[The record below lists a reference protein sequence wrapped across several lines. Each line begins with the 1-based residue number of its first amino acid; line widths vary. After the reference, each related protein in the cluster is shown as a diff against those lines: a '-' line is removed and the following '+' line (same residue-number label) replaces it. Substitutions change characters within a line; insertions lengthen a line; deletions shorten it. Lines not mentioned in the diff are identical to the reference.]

1 VSLGVPPQEV
11 NYIAGGFAGR
21 GCSNSARKKHLRAIQ
36 SVHSASTHRRP
47 HIPPITFTDNDF
59 TAIDPAQDD
68 PIVITVEIDKFAIA
82 KVLVDQG
89 SSVDILYWET
99 FKKMQI
105 SEAEIQPYNEQ
116 IVEFLGERVDTR
128 GYIDLFTTFGDDY
141 LSKTINIRYLL
152 VNANTSYNILLGRP
166 SINRLKAIVLTPHL
180 AMKFPFV
187 NGDIATV
194 HVDQKTTRECY
205 VASLK
210 VETTRQLYTTTNDRS
225 PSQRGR
231 SPERRSR
238 GRGSR
243 RHLVAL
249 VDLDPRLDDPCMEV
263 GKDLQPIFL
272 RDKDRKTHKGTSLKK
287 DDREA
292 IGKTL
297 TKSAD
302 LFAWTAANMPGV
314 KFDVITHLLS
324 VYKEARPIAQKKRK
338 LGEERRKATQEEID
352 KLVQVGFIQKA
363 CYTTWLANVVMF
375 KSNGKWRMCVDY
387 TDLNKP
393 CPKDSYPLPTIDRL
407 VDGATGHQI
416 LSFLDAYSGYNQIQ
430 MHHHDREKT
439 TFRTDSDNFFYEV
452 MLFGLKNPGATY
464 QRLMDYIF
472 HDVIG
477 RNVEVYVD
485 DIVVKSDLCKQHI
498 SDLKEVFQ
506 ALRKYRMRLNP
517 EKCAFG
523 VEGGEFLG
531 FMVTNQGIEANPEK
545 CKAIT
550 KMRSPSELKEI
561 Q

>member
-1 VSLGVPPQEV
+1 M
-11 NYIAGGFAGR
+11 
-21 GCSNSARKKHLRAIQ
+21 
-36 SVHSASTHRRP
+36 
-47 HIPPITFTDNDF
+47 
-59 TAIDPAQDD
+59 
-68 PIVITVEIDKFAIA
+68 VITVEIDKFAIA
-82 KVLVDQG
+82 KVLVDRG

-116 IVEFLGERVDTR
+116 IVGFSGERVDTR

-152 VNANTSYNILLGRP
+152 VNANTSYNILLGRL
-166 SINRLKAIVLTPHL
+166 SRNRLKGIVSTPHL
-180 AMKFPFV
+180 AMKFPSI

-194 HVDQKTTRECY
+194 YVDQKIARECY

-210 VETTRQLYTTTNDRS
+210 VEPTRQLYTTTNDRS
-225 PSQRGR
+225 PSRRGR

-249 VDLDPRLDDPCMEV
+249 VNLDPRLDDPRMEA
-263 GKDLQPIFL
+263 GEDLQPIFL
-272 RDKDRKTHKGTSLKK
+272 RDKDRKTHMGTSLKH

-297 TKSAD
+297 TKNAD
-302 LFAWTAANMPGV
+302 LFAWTVADMPGV
-314 KFDVITHLLS
+314 KFDVITHRLS

-338 LGEERRKATQEEID
+338 LGEERRKAAREETD
-352 KLVQVGFIQKA
+352 KLVQVEFIRKA
-363 CYTTWLANVVMF
+363 HYTTWLANVVMV
-375 KSNGKWRMCVDY
+375 KKANGKWRMCVDY
-387 TDLNKP
+387 TDLKKA
-393 CPKDSYPLPTIDRL
+393 CPKDSYPLLTIDRL
-407 VDGATGHQI
+407 VDGAADHQI

-430 MHHHDREKT
+430 MHHRDREKT

-452 MLFGLKNPGATY
+452 MPFGLKNVEATY
-464 QRLMDYIF
+464 QRLMDYVF
-472 HDVIG
+472 HDMIG
-477 RNVEVYVD
+477 WNVEVYVD
-485 DIVVKSDLCKQHI
+485 DIVVKSDSCEQHI

-523 VEGGEFLG
+523 VEG
-531 FMVTNQGIEANPEK
+531 EK
-545 CKAIT
+545 CAEQ
-550 KMRSPSELKEI
+550 ELC
-561 Q
+561 